1 MDNIPGG
8 MISGLD
14 EELLTFV
21 TEESSERFVHEI
33 SSAFY
38 NELAAIEKMDKVL
51 SDEEEQKLVE
61 LEASSNSVATDKQTK
76 MWVTKFKEFLE
87 SRGLSTSFE
96 AVPKRVLN
104 DYLRAFYAQ
113 LRTKEGCFYAP
124 ASLICIR
131 AALHRHLTSPLL
143 NRDTNILTG
152 EEFRRANGVLKAMV
166 KAYLSSDQ
174 VKPQSFERISNED
187 LIKVRKYFV
196 ENESSVTTLQ
206 EECLFNIIYY
216 FQLRGRENLR
226 ALKKNTIGFKISENG
241 REVAYIQVPLLQKNV
256 KPSLN
261 AKEYEDVKSARMVEQ
276 PSDLGH
282 CPVKR
287 LHEYMNSLPVTT
299 KDDTLFP
306 CYNPKKKTFS
316 SKMVL
321 GKDKLGSLMQT
332 LSEKAKLS
340 TRYTNH
346 CLRVTGVN
354 VLHENGLSN
363 EEITNITGHK
373 NPKSVQRYLRR
384 NERKMVKA
392 CDLLANPTSE
402 KQNFVSMQSVLKS
415 SEPEEEGSSC
425 TPCKVIKLEGVYNNC
440 TFNF

>member
-1 MDNIPGG
+1 
-8 MISGLD
+8 MISGLHD
-14 EELLTFV
+14 ELLTFV
-21 TEESSERFVHEI
+21 TEESSERFLHEL
-33 SSAFY
+33 SSSFF
-38 NELAAIEKMDKVL
+38 NELEAIEKMDKVL

-76 MWVTKFKEFLE
+76 TWVTKFKEFLK
-87 SRGLSTSFE
+87 SRDLSTSFE
-96 AVPKRVLN
+96 TVPKRVLN

-113 LRTKEGCFYAP
+113 LRTKEGSFYAP

-131 AALHRHLTSPLL
+131 AALHRHLTSPSW

-174 VKPQSFERISNED
+174 EKHQSFERISNED
-187 LIKVRKYFV
+187 LMKVRKYFV

-226 ALKKNTIGFKISENG
+226 ALKKETIGFKTGENG

-256 KPSLN
+256 KPSFK

-276 PSDLGH
+276 PSELDH

-287 LHEYMNSLPVTT
+287 LHEYINALPVTT

-306 CYNPKKKTFS
+306 Y
-316 SKMVL
+316 
-321 GKDKLGSLMQT
+321 
-332 LSEKAKLS
+332 
-340 TRYTNH
+340 
-346 CLRVTGVN
+346 
-354 VLHENGLSN
+354 
-363 EEITNITGHK
+363 
-373 NPKSVQRYLRR
+373 
-384 NERKMVKA
+384 
-392 CDLLANPTSE
+392 
-402 KQNFVSMQSVLKS
+402 
-415 SEPEEEGSSC
+415 
-425 TPCKVIKLEGVYNNC
+425 
-440 TFNF
+440 

>member
-1 MDNIPGG
+1 
-8 MISGLD
+8 
-14 EELLTFV
+14 
-21 TEESSERFVHEI
+21 
-33 SSAFY
+33 
-38 NELAAIEKMDKVL
+38 
-51 SDEEEQKLVE
+51 
-61 LEASSNSVATDKQTK
+61 
-76 MWVTKFKEFLE
+76 
-87 SRGLSTSFE
+87 
-96 AVPKRVLN
+96 
-104 DYLRAFYAQ
+104 
-113 LRTKEGCFYAP
+113 
-124 ASLICIR
+124 
-131 AALHRHLTSPLL
+131 
-143 NRDTNILTG
+143 
-152 EEFRRANGVLKAMV
+152 
-166 KAYLSSDQ
+166 
-174 VKPQSFERISNED
+174 
-187 LIKVRKYFV
+187 
-196 ENESSVTTLQ
+196 
-206 EECLFNIIYY
+206 
-216 FQLRGRENLR
+216 
-226 ALKKNTIGFKISENG
+226 
-241 REVAYIQVPLLQKNV
+241 
-256 KPSLN
+256 
-261 AKEYEDVKSARMVEQ
+261 MVEQ